1 MQVLSASLTSRA
13 WSFACSVR
21 EVGMVQER
29 VADWR
34 CKFEGSLGLKVLEV
48 TGDTEVS
55 ETADLDA
62 ADIICTT
69 PEKFG
74 ELCAC

>member
-1 MQVLSASLTSRA
+1 M
-13 WSFACSVR
+13 
-21 EVGMVQER
+21 
-29 VADWR
+29 ADWR
-34 CKFEGSLGLKVLEV
+34 CKFEGTLGLKVLEV

-74 ELCAC
+74 ELCACWSVHEPESTTSDWLPLLDIPSL